1 MHQSHPKDLQIVMF
15 STTKR
20 TKNSTDVFSHNTDC
34 HFPPQTTGPKLW
46 TKVALVEATNFE
58 VCAIDTEQ
66 TVIPSIVTQPVQ
78 ENDLKE
84 CK

>member
-1 MHQSHPKDLQIVMF
+1 MHQAHPKDLQIVMF

-20 TKNSTDVFSHNTDC
+20 TKNPTDVSSHNTGC
-34 HFPPQTTGPKLW
+34 HFPPQTTDPKLW

-66 TVIPSIVTQPVQ
+66 TVIPGVVTESVR
-78 ENDLKE
+78 EKDLKE